1 MLEVISWF
9 ILFFITHLL
18 DCIIFGHLIK
28 QKGISKKGIGI
39 VLLFSIIDVYVS
51 MEYGRLA
58 QIIVTNLNAVI
69 IIRLLYNETMIKNI
83 IYCIFSYL
91 IMAGSNVIGAWM
103 VTYLFQISQ
112 EKVLQMGKE
121 FYLLNGITF
130 IIFYGIMKINQV
142 KEMIRKCM
150 SWYKIEKM
158 DNTVLW
164 IIVSGVYITTI
175 GHVLLLEE
183 HPMKMFLNIGIL
195 FFFSLVMV
203 SGFFKEKSDNNELQ
217 TRYEAM
223 NEYLKAYERM
233 LAKKSREEHEHKNQ
247 LIIIRDQ
254 VHKNNRK
261 LLRYIEG
268 LIEKK
273 EQSLEYDDIKKLKN
287 IPEGGLKGLLYYKIE
302 KMREEKLEI
311 YVNVSNQLSK
321 KKIWKEMGK
330 DLRDISM
337 SLGVY
342 LDNAIEAAKE
352 SKRKYIVMEIGYEEE
367 EIVFEIANTYGE
379 KIGKEGKSTKGIGR
393 GQGLLL
399 VKEIIEKNTKIRE
412 EKEMSGGY
420 YIQRLYYR
428 AK

>member
-1 MLEVISWF
+1 
-9 ILFFITHLL
+9 
-18 DCIIFGHLIK
+18 
-28 QKGISKKGIGI
+28 
-39 VLLFSIIDVYVS
+39 

-321 KKIWKEMGK
+321 KKIWKEMGN